1 MKIIVTE
8 EQIKKII
15 NNVYGNIL
23 FEETKPKPKNQ
34 TYSIVQDRLLTKNTL
49 TGGELKIPKGT
60 TFTAHQVGDRK
71 DKSGGG
77 ADYTASVDRITNGK
91 NKPSTVFYCD
101 GTNAGKFWNGASK
114 SWYYDKTKVLSGYLS
129 KNLCTKSYGDQYY
142 WENMAEW
149 AEQKQQKEEDAWALE
164 NSPYVD
170 ATGRKVMYY
179 KSTEFKS
186 NYDFLKSQGLNV
198 DGLMGRTMPRPL
210 SANHQFNLCALF
222 SIKDITDFQQPRL
235 LVNKECMSIGLSSI
249 GNVKMKSKLLN
260 AYDSSVKSLI
270 DDRKSPL
277 YSQFSDS
284 VSPSYANFFLSDFY
298 FQWGKLL
305 NDINGSESSHQTMYF
320 PEGVY
325 NFMTSYYETTNVSK
339 IKKTIESLNAGCQ
352 GGGLTPEQGH
362 KILSTLTFVSA
373 FIPFVGPFI
382 AAGLGTVDAAI
393 LYSEGKK
400 AEAAITVALSI
411 IPFVG
416 EIPSLKG
423 IGQEIFKSTAAKLA
437 AKVPL
442 NVEEIS
448 AFGKLTGAKA
458 EFDAL
463 AKKWVA
469 SKVSSPVVQEFVQI
483 AKTKGEG
490 YLIDKMSEKTGVEL
504 KYIPTSKDKV
514 IAKTKDFAKDATK
527 EIVKNVA
534 KKIDKS

>member
-1 MKIIVTE
+1 MK
-8 EQIKKII
+8 
-15 NNVYGNIL
+15 
-23 FEETKPKPKNQ
+23 
-34 TYSIVQDRLLTKNTL
+34 
-49 TGGELKIPKGT
+49 
-60 TFTAHQVGDRK
+60 
-71 DKSGGG
+71 
-77 ADYTASVDRITNGK
+77 
-91 NKPSTVFYCD
+91 
-101 GTNAGKFWNGASK
+101 
-114 SWYYDKTKVLSGYLS
+114 
-129 KNLCTKSYGDQYY
+129 
-142 WENMAEW
+142 
-149 AEQKQQKEEDAWALE
+149 QK
-164 NSPYVD
+164 
-170 ATGRKVMYY
+170 
-179 KSTEFKS
+179 
-186 NYDFLKSQGLNV
+186 
-198 DGLMGRTMPRPL
+198 
-210 SANHQFNLCALF
+210 
-222 SIKDITDFQQPRL
+222 
-235 LVNKECMSIGLSSI
+235 
-249 GNVKMKSKLLN
+249 
-260 AYDSSVKSLI
+260 
-270 DDRKSPL
+270 
-277 YSQFSDS
+277 
-284 VSPSYANFFLSDFY
+284 
-298 FQWGKLL
+298 
-305 NDINGSESSHQTMYF
+305 
-320 PEGVY
+320 
-325 NFMTSYYETTNVSK
+325 NVSK

-423 IGQEIFKSTAAKLA
+423 IGQEIFKSTATKLA

-469 SKVSSPVVQEFVQI
+469 SKVSSPAVQEFVQI